1 MKKLAARLLPV
12 FGFLF
17 LTAYIRSAT
26 VDVVYTDYIRLVNSY
41 LPDFLSFKPYM
52 QADILTRTPVCYLER
67 ILNIVLFR
75 YSTVFDM
82 ILGALGLT
90 FSSLIIGS
98 YTIRKNISAGI
109 IAILMLIIF
118 SLDKWEMITNGT
130 GWVHFWAFVCFY
142 YHYLVYDRVRNGKA
156 GKGDEV
162 LLCIFPVI
170 TILLISGAYCPI
182 YVGSLTIVYLIDYFR
197 KYDVSVRLKKLIARL
212 ACIVVPFILYFI
224 SYMSSTE
231 EISGATTDSFMTVMT
246 SDILLPVKMILK
258 AFGSMVLGGE
268 TVTEWGIPGAAVCLF
283 GMIVILGY
291 IYAIYV
297 NFKSGLYK
305 ETAFPM
311 LLILSGL
318 ISHGIVFLTRWIF
331 KSDDYMMSSRYAL
344 QFQSGVLGII
354 LTLAQTDKHFVI
366 KPLSVSFIII
376 ILAGHLCTT
385 GREIRIAKY
394 RKENFENMRSVAVN
408 YQNETDETL
417 KKVLQYHDPEKTRN
431 VLRILEE
438 NGWNVF
444 RK

>member
-1 MKKLAARLLPV
+1 
-12 FGFLF
+12 
-17 LTAYIRSAT
+17 
-26 VDVVYTDYIRLVNSY
+26 
-41 LPDFLSFKPYM
+41 
-52 QADILTRTPVCYLER
+52 
-67 ILNIVLFR
+67 
-75 YSTVFDM
+75 
-82 ILGALGLT
+82 
-90 FSSLIIGS
+90 
-98 YTIRKNISAGI
+98 
-109 IAILMLIIF
+109 
-118 SLDKWEMITNGT
+118 
-130 GWVHFWAFVCFY
+130 
-142 YHYLVYDRVRNGKA
+142 
-156 GKGDEV
+156 
-162 LLCIFPVI
+162 
-170 TILLISGAYCPI
+170 
-182 YVGSLTIVYLIDYFR
+182 
-197 KYDVSVRLKKLIARL
+197 
-212 ACIVVPFILYFI
+212 
-224 SYMSSTE
+224 
-231 EISGATTDSFMTVMT
+231 
-246 SDILLPVKMILK
+246 
-258 AFGSMVLGGE
+258 
-268 TVTEWGIPGAAVCLF
+268 
-283 GMIVILGY
+283 MIVILGY

-431 VLRILEE
+431 ALRILEE